1 MEKVLLKIESGYETK
16 EVELGEE
23 LSIGRSDQADLMLD
37 DPGLSRVNTTFFRD
51 GEEVLIVD
59 EGSTNGTSVNG
70 SRITGPAI
78 VLFDGDE
85 ITLGSETRIE
95 VVFGESASSD
105 DLGEKA
111 AESVRESRPKQTA
124 TVQNYKPSEQT
135 SDELLHVADSP
146 IILWVAA
153 GSFFLILLFA
163 GIGVFIAY
171 QYETGSLGGGTPVA
185 SNSKPIPLRVID
197 PLGRQKQEKLDE
209 LVQYWEV
216 QEREITAEELQQVNV
231 GSKTQDNN
239 NEAEYFNVSVDYWKS
254 QRAKAFQKRKG
265 PTGIWPRGLKVPPIL
280 RGDGVVKQK
289 AKLREMQQA
298 GYQIPMDFADL
309 VKKRNEKLLVEMPMA
324 TEYWVLEVGGSSTQ
338 GQFTSFNFKDHIKSP
353 VAPMNSTDYQS
364 IAQLAQNFSGQRY
377 DMNNGAH
384 RRQMKIRL
392 LRMFNPRAK
401 LALEELA
408 KHYHAKYNRPLRVTS
423 LSRSMEYQI
432 SLNKTNANSF
442 KVRGPGSLPP
452 HTSGCA
458 FDLGRKHMEAE
469 EQNYVMAKLEEMEK
483 RGTLD
488 ALIEGNV
495 NACFHVFVY
504 EDGVPPKGY

>member
-1 MEKVLLKIESGYETK
+1 MEEES
-16 EVELGEE
+16 
-23 LSIGRSDQADLMLD
+23 R
-37 DPGLSRVNTTFFRD
+37 
-51 GEEVLIVD
+51 
-59 EGSTNGTSVNG
+59 
-70 SRITGPAI
+70 GPAI
-78 VLFDGDE
+78 AIFDGDE
-85 ITLGSETRIE
+85 VTLGSETKIE
-95 VVFGESASSD
+95 VAFGEVAK
-105 DLGEKA
+105 LQTPPQTEVK
-111 AESVRESRPKQTA
+111 RPKSEPPA
-124 TVQNYKPSEQT
+124 EAPTVQNYNPNKQT
-135 SDELLHVADSP
+135 SDELFQVADSP

-153 GSFFLILLFA
+153 GSFVLILFFA
-163 GIGVFIAY
+163 GIGILIAT
-171 QYETGSLGGGTPVA
+171 QYEGGRSGGNAPVV
-185 SNSKPIPLRVID
+185 SNNKPIPMRVID

-231 GSKTQDNN
+231 GSKTEDANT
-239 NEAEYFNVSVDYWKS
+239 ETEYFNVSVDYWKS
-254 QRAKAFQKRKG
+254 QRAKALQRRKG
-265 PTGIWPRGLKVPPIL
+265 PTGIWPRGLKVPSIL

-289 AKLREMQQA
+289 AKLREMQKN
-298 GYQIPMDFADL
+298 GYELPMDFADL
-309 VKKRNEKLLVEMPMA
+309 VKKRNQKLLVEMPMA

-353 VAPMNSTDYQS
+353 VAPLNSTDYNFV
-364 IAQLAQNFSGQRY
+364 AQLSQNFSGQKY
-377 DMNNGAH
+377 DMNNGVH